1 MLKKRKYF
9 ISLLLIFVLIIFTG
23 CSIRKIVKTDET
35 EEFTKSLLESNEKV
49 KELNFYF
56 IKPSLNADLVH
67 DGDLDEEEFEDLIDE
82 FKTLV
87 DIEFMEKI
95 GEKYWK
101 GIRPYGFNVYVHIDE
116 IRKDNYDYLLES
128 SYRKYSNQPDGP
140 DNIDGY
146 QTYTIFD
153 PHISPEPK

>member
-1 MLKKRKYF
+1 MFKKRKY
-9 ISLLLIFVLIIFTG
+9 ITSLLLLISLILLTG
-23 CSIRKIVKTDET
+23 CSISKKVRTDET
-35 EEFTKSLLESNEKV
+35 EEFTKSILDSNKKV

-67 DGDLDEEEFEDLIDE
+67 DGDLDKEEFEDIINE

-101 GIRPYGFNVYVHIDE
+101 GIIPRGFNIYIHIDE
-116 IRKDNYDYLLES
+116 MRKDNYDYLLES

-153 PHISPEPK
+153 PHISPELK

>member
-9 ISLLLIFVLIIFTG
+9 ISLLLISGLIIFTG
-23 CSIRKIVKTDET
+23 CSINKNVKTDET
-35 EEFTKSLLESNEKV
+35 EEFTKSILESNEKV

-56 IKPSLNADLVH
+56 RRPSLHSDLIH

-82 FKTLV
+82 FKTLI

-101 GIRPYGFNVYVHIDE
+101 GIRPSGFNIYIHIDE
-116 IRKDNYDYLLES
+116 INDYDYLLES
-128 SYRKYSNQPDGP
+128 HYRKYRNQPDGP

-146 QTYTIFD
+146 QTYIIFD